1 MESLKDEDKV
11 EFDEGNWSE
20 MKSESEYLGET
31 PFWKMHHG
39 KRASKFKFIWA
50 AYQLEDCERVLVKID
65 DAPK

>member
-1 MESLKDEDKV
+1 MESLKDEGKV
-11 EFDEGNWSE
+11 EFDDGNWSD

-50 AYQLEDCERVLVKID
+50 AY
-65 DAPK
+65 